1 MSDSDSN
8 MSEHVNEFDELIEQF
23 EKIQKI
29 HEDALR
35 ILDRVKQQLKG
46 GERVPGLEES
56 LKKVG
61 EMACQNVKEKKKS
74 TLGKMLKEV
83 VQAL

>member
-1 MSDSDSN
+1 

-23 EKIQKI
+23 EKIQRI

-46 GERVPGLEES
+46 GERVPGLEGS

-74 TLGKMLKEV
+74 NLGKMLKEV